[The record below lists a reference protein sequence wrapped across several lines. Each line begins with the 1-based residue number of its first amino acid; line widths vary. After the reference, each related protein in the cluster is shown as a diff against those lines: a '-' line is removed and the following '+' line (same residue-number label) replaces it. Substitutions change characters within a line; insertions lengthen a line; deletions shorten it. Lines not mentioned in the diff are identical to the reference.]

1 MGDDVKFGD
10 LCITKLRISYL
21 TDVRIFDS
29 LEEDVIEYSVGINEV
44 SEHANIVLVL
54 EICLGYLGPV
64 ELAWWMVFT
73 GRYFGAVKAT
83 PPLLMDWYSESPEVR
98 TMWMSFLSLPL
109 E

>member
-44 SEHANIVLVL
+44 SEHANILLVL
-54 EICLGYLGPV
+54 EICLGYLGSHGV
-64 ELAWWMVFT
+64 VLWLRFI
-73 GRYFGAVKAT
+73 GGNFGVVKAT
-83 PPLLMDWYSESPEVR
+83 PR
-98 TMWMSFLSLPL
+98 C
-109 E
+109 